1 MSDIRTTLIAAAVG
15 AGAALGASFL
25 DKWLERGNF
34 DHQFSAQSRGAL
46 VDKRFDLIKGYSA
59 QINAV
64 DYMSILD
71 SWNQQIAGIGESV
84 ARRCAEEHDTDYA
97 VLACIQDRIID
108 RNLKY
113 KSELSA
119 RHADFVST
127 VQMSKL
133 LFGPKV
139 REKLSSL
146 QKGRWWT
153 TDETVHIAVLEAMRE
168 ELYHFD

>member
-1 MSDIRTTLIAAAVG
+1 LSDVRSALIGAVVG
-15 AGAALGASFL
+15 AGAVLGASFIE
-25 DKWLERGNF
+25 KWLERGNF

-71 SWNQQIAGIGESV
+71 SWNQQIAGIGDSV
-84 ARRCAEEHDTDYA
+84 ARRCAEENDTDYA
-97 VLACIQDRIID
+97 VLACIQERIID

-113 KSELSA
+113 KSELSD
-119 RHADFVST
+119 RHASFVST

-139 REKLSSL
+139 QEKLSSL

-153 TDETVHIAVLEAMRE
+153 TDEAVHIAVLEAMRE
-168 ELYHFD
+168 ELYHFK

>member
-1 MSDIRTTLIAAAVG
+1 MSDVRAATIGAAVG
-15 AGAALGASFL
+15 AVAALGASFV
-25 DKWLERGNF
+25 DRWLERGNF
-34 DHQFSAQSRGAL
+34 DHEFSTMAHNAL
-46 VDKRFDLIKGYSA
+46 VEKRFDLIKGYSA

-71 SWNQQIAGIGESV
+71 SWNQQIAGVGDGV
-84 ARRCAEEHDTDYA
+84 ARRCAEEFSADYE
-97 VLACIQDRIID
+97 VLSCIQERIID

-113 KSELSA
+113 KSELSD
-119 RHADFVST
+119 RHANFVST

-139 REKLSSL
+139 QEKLSSL
-146 QKGRWWT
+146 QRGRWWT
-153 TDETVHIAVLEAMRE
+153 TDEKVHIAVLEAMRQ